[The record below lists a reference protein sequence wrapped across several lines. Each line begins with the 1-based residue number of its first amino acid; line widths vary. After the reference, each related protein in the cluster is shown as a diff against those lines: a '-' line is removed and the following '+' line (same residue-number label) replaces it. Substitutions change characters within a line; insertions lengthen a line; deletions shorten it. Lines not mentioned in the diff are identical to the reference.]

1 MNNWQS
7 YIFTDGQ
14 GKRADIT
21 KIPRGAGKVVYKLT
35 ITGDGMTTL
44 FSKSFPTYKQ
54 ARETL
59 SAESESFRRI
69 A

>member
-7 YIFTDGQ
+7 YIFTDGN

-21 KIPRGAGKVVYKLT
+21 KIPRPGRVVFKLT
-35 ITGDGMTTL
+35 ITGDAMVTL

-54 ARETL
+54 ARERL
-59 SAESESFRRI
+59 AAESESFRRI